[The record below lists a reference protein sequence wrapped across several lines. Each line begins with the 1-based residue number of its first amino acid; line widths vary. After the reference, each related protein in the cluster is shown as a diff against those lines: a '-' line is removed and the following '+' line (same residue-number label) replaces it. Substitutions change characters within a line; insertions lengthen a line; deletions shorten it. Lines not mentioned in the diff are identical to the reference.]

1 MSNEQVRVKV
11 RRQGRRLNEAQ
22 RQWWA
27 LVKDI
32 AVLAVAIAAVGLLA
46 YFGWQR

>member
-1 MSNEQVRVKV
+1 MSNEEVRVRV
-11 RRQGRRLNEAQ
+11 RCQGRRLNEAQ
-22 RQWWA
+22 REGRA

-32 AVLAVAIAAVGLLA
+32 AVLAAAIAAAGLLA